1 MGTETSR
8 DTATRSVD
16 TIRPLASLLKEEGLD
31 VGAWLS
37 AANLCEDDLSNIERR
52 ITIVQSEGLAD
63 AALDLTGDPG
73 LGLRV
78 VERIGPGTADLFTY
92 LAATSATG
100 REAFERATRYVT
112 VAGSDF
118 RFTLEREGD
127 LIVCRTDSATSEGRV
142 GRFAAEVAVGMMVKL
157 GRVVAGGN
165 LPINEVWFRHE
176 APEYADQYDRV
187 YELPIHFGKRCN
199 ALIGLYAR
207 LDNPLPRADSTLCD
221 LLDEHA
227 QALLDRLPHNDST
240 ADRVRATIADELAS
254 GDPTAEHVSEALGM
268 SPRTLRRR
276 LKDEGTSHQ
285 QLLDGVRKELARSYL
300 AEGKLGVAEVAF
312 LLGFSD
318 PSAFHKAFRRWTGRS
333 PGEWLRERA

>member
-1 MGTETSR
+1 MGTDASR
-8 DTATRSVD
+8 DTATRSID
-16 TIRPLASLLKEEGLD
+16 TIRPLASLLKDEGLD
-31 VGAWLS
+31 VDAWLS
-37 AANLCEDDLSNIERR
+37 AADLCEDDLSNIERR
-52 ITIVQSEGLAD
+52 ITITQSEGLAD
-63 AALDLTGDPG
+63 AALDLTGDPA

-118 RFTLEREGD
+118 RFALEREGD
-127 LIVCRTDSATSEGRV
+127 LLVCRTDSASSEGRV
-142 GRFAAEVAVGMMVKL
+142 GIFSAEVAVGMMVKL
-157 GRVVAGGN
+157 GRVVAGD
-165 LPINEVWFRHE
+165 LPVNEVWFRHE
-176 APEYADQYDRV
+176 APEYADLYDRV
-187 YELPIHFGKRCN
+187 YELPIRFEKRCN

-221 LLDEHA
+221 LLDQHA

-240 ADRVRATIADELAS
+240 ADRVRETIANELAS

-276 LKDEGTSHQ
+276 LQDEGTSHQ
-285 QLLDGVRKELARSYL
+285 QLLDEVRKELASSYL
-300 AEGKLGVAEVAF
+300 AEGKLGITEVAF

-318 PSAFHKAFRRWTGRS
+318 ASAFHKAFRRWTGRR
-333 PGEWLRERA
+333 PGDWLRERA